1 MFSEA
6 EIAYLKSQYLARLGT
21 VSSKGQPTVD
31 AVGFEFDGARFYI
44 GGMALPASRKYKNV
58 AAGNQKVSLI
68 IDDLESVQ
76 PWKPR
81 QIKLHGLAEIV
92 ERSGR
97 FGEKE
102 YLAITPTVSWSFGI
116 EGDVNYQDGNFTPK
130 KIVWTKTV
138 DTDVL

>member
-6 EIAYLKSQYLARLGT
+6 EIAYLKSQYLARLAT

-44 GGMALPASRKYKNV
+44 GGINLPSTRKYKNV
-58 AAGNQKVSLI
+58 AAGNHKVSLI

-81 QIKLHGLAEIV
+81 QIKIHGVAEIV
-92 ERSGR
+92 ERAGR

-116 EGDVNYQDGNFTPK
+116 EADANYQAGRVAPK
-130 KIVWTKTV
+130 KTVWTKG
-138 DTDVL
+138 

>member
-6 EIAYLKSQYLARLGT
+6 EIAYLKNQYLARLGT
-21 VSSKGQPTVD
+21 VSSQGQPTVD
-31 AVGFEFDGARFYI
+31 AVGFEFDGTRFYI
-44 GGMALPASRKYKNV
+44 GGLVLPASRKYKNV
-58 AAGNQKVSLI
+58 AAGNHKVSLI

-81 QIKLHGLAEIV
+81 QIKVHGLAEIV
-92 ERSGR
+92 ERAGQ

-116 EGDVNYQDGNFTPK
+116 EEELNYQAGEFAPK
-130 KIVWTKTV
+130 KIVWTAE
-138 DTDVL
+138 

>member
-6 EIAYLKSQYLARLGT
+6 ELNYLKSQRLARLAT
-21 VSSKGQPTVD
+21 VSPKGQPTAD

-44 GGMALPASRKYKNV
+44 GGLNLPGTRKYKNV
-58 AAGNQKVSLI
+58 IAGNTKVSLI

-81 QIKLHGLAEIV
+81 QIKVHGLAEVV
-92 ERSGR
+92 ERDGQ
-97 FGEKE
+97 FGHKE

-116 EGDVNYQDGNFTPK
+116 EEPLNYQTGKFAPK
-130 KIVWTKTV
+130 KIIWSASEK
-138 DTDVL
+138 

>member
-6 EIAYLKSQYLARLGT
+6 EMSYLKSQYLARLAT
-21 VSSKGQPTVD
+21 VSGDGQPTVD

-44 GGMALPASRKYKNV
+44 GGLALPASRKYKNV
-58 AAGNQKVSLI
+58 AAGNHKVSLI
-68 IDDLESVQ
+68 IDDLASVQ

-81 QIKLHGLAEIV
+81 QIKVHGLAEIV
-92 ERSGR
+92 DRAGR

-116 EGDVNYQDGNFTPK
+116 EKDENYQAGKFTPK
-130 KIVWTKTV
+130 KIVWAENEK
-138 DTDVL
+138 

>member
-6 EIAYLKSQYLARLGT
+6 EITYLKSQLLARLAT
-21 VSSKGQPTVD
+21 VSSDGQPTVD

-58 AAGNQKVSLI
+58 AAGNRKVSLI

-81 QIKLHGLAEIV
+81 QIKVHGVAEIM
-92 ERSGR
+92 ERDGR
-97 FGEKE
+97 FGYKE
-102 YLAITPTVSWSFGI
+102 YLAITPTVTWSFGV
-116 EGDVNYQDGNFTPK
+116 GDEANYQAGRFAPK
-130 KIVWTKTV
+130 KIVWTDKGT
-138 DTDVL
+138 